1 MLYNAP
7 IFYVIDER
15 VKVISIEEETGS
27 KNIVINM
34 FWFRKYIN
42 KQKPNLILSFSAPFN
57 MLALSSLL
65 WTKHKVVA
73 CERVDPKSFRWG
85 KPLEFIRNLLYERA
99 DGILTQTQMS
109 KDYFVGDLLK
119 KTDIIYNPIEMSKE
133 YLGAALS
140 INKQNLIVTA
150 ARLVPQKRQDLLI
163 CCFARF
169 KKEHPDYKLTI
180 FGTGPEKEN
189 LIRCAEANN
198 VADAIDFPGTVKDL
212 WNRIKYAKMFVM
224 TSLFEG
230 MSNSMI
236 EAMCLGL
243 PIIST
248 RVSGAVDLIKNQ
260 ESGILIDI
268 NDSEALYRGMCKIA
282 DDEEFA
288 RKLGRNAM
296 GVYGFLNVDSISN
309 KWVDYIDSHIR

>member
-1 MLYNAP
+1 MSKVIFFCASLQGGGAERVLSVLSNRLADHYDSVDYLMLYNAP

-140 INKQNLIVTA
+140 INFSSAQN
-150 ARLVPQKRQDLLI
+150 
-163 CCFARF
+163 
-169 KKEHPDYKLTI
+169 
-180 FGTGPEKEN
+180 
-189 LIRCAEANN
+189 
-198 VADAIDFPGTVKDL
+198 
-212 WNRIKYAKMFVM
+212 
-224 TSLFEG
+224 
-230 MSNSMI
+230 
-236 EAMCLGL
+236 
-243 PIIST
+243 
-248 RVSGAVDLIKNQ
+248 
-260 ESGILIDI
+260 
-268 NDSEALYRGMCKIA
+268 
-282 DDEEFA
+282 
-288 RKLGRNAM
+288 
-296 GVYGFLNVDSISN
+296 
-309 KWVDYIDSHIR
+309 